1 MRSAGHEQGAASLLI
16 GAAANQSIASG
27 QPVDLDDLLHLKPAA
42 LRLSELMDEV
52 QQRWT
57 RASQAGGI
65 RLLVVE
71 FLPWHRWQKAAIAAT
86 AGIGFAVG
94 LLFLLGLAA

>member
-42 LRLSELMDEV
+42 LRLSEL
-52 QQRWT
+52 
-57 RASQAGGI
+57 I
-65 RLLVVE
+65 
-71 FLPWHRWQKAAIAAT
+71 
-86 AGIGFAVG
+86 
-94 LLFLLGLAA
+94 